1 MMKDVLFPDTFHGQH
16 SWLLSFFATSEL
28 ENKRSPILCG
38 SWEWTHYPVPEPP
51 APYCF
56 LPWTPQAGSKSTMG
70 LSQPLFPM
78 LTHFSIA
85 KKVSSAVTCILIP
98 WEKDQNWG
106 KRENDTSH
114 IFFHRV
120 QMCSSPESQLH
131 LED

>member
-1 MMKDVLFPDTFHGQH
+1 
-16 SWLLSFFATSEL
+16 
-28 ENKRSPILCG
+28 
-38 SWEWTHYPVPEPP
+38 
-51 APYCF
+51 
-56 LPWTPQAGSKSTMG
+56 MG

-106 KRENDTSH
+106 KRENDTSR
-114 IFFHRV
+114 IFSHPI
-120 QMCSSPESQLH
+120 QMFSSPESQLH